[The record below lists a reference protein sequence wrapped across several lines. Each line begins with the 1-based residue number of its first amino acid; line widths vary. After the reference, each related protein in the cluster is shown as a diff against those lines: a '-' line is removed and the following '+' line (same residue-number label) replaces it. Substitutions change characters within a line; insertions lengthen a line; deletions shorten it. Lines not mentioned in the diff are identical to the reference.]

1 MTEQLRDIILHDHF
15 GGEMSE
21 HIVDQWVQALE
32 PGSRVPLPPSV
43 RGFYGGSLRASMP
56 IEISRGSYKYIA
68 HETEDG
74 EKIAKYARR
83 MLVALAL
90 IDVDSLASTE
100 PTLAALALWHTALA
114 QVRLPDETAS
124 LRKTLEQYVQAR
136 SRSNLPDSKLPQP
149 PRLAESLA
157 SVAKSLGNDRAQ
169 NSIDALLEQA
179 QNREVI

>member
-21 HIVDQWVQALE
+21 HIVDQWVRALD
-32 PGSRVPLPPSV
+32 PDSQVPLPPSV
-43 RGFYGGSLRASMP
+43 RGFYGGSLRPSMP

-68 HETEDG
+68 HEMEDG

-114 QVRLPDETAS
+114 QVRLPDESTS
-124 LRKTLEQYVQAR
+124 LRRTLERYVQVR
-136 SRSNLPDSKLPQP
+136 PRSNLPDSKLPQP
-149 PRLAESLA
+149 PRLIESL
-157 SVAKSLGNDRAQ
+157 SGVAKSLGNSRAQ
-169 NSIDALLEQA
+169 ASIDALLEQA
-179 QNREVI
+179 QNKYAV